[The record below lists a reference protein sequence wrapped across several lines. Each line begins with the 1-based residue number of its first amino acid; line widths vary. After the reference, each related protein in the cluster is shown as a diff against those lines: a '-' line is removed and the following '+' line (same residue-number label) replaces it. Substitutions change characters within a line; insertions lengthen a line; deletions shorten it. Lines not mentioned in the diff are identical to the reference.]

1 MGEGVWA
8 AQQHHVILL
17 LAKRG
22 HAQFVTLTC
31 SIAQASTTHFTPE
44 RHAAYKNTNCT
55 QQARQSQANQLL
67 LEGLPAFVKHGI
79 LGLDFKFDHFST
91 TWESQ
96 GEFRVANSPHGLQTR
111 VDKYSP

>member
-55 QQARQSQANQLL
+55 AASTPEPGKPVVVGGFACLCKAR
-67 LEGLPAFVKHGI
+67 
-79 LGLDFKFDHFST
+79 D
-91 TWESQ
+91 TWS
-96 GEFRVANSPHGLQTR
+96 
-111 VDKYSP
+111 